1 VLQGCPVLQDLR
13 LDRCHRVTDA
23 AFDVNQS
30 PFQPLIGLLSLRTIS
45 LQGCPQLTGSIV
57 VTLNKSC
64 VRLKYLNISQVT
76 SRTIYHSTFSG
87 NLLKFEQLYLIRT
100 ICTIYKFQC
109 NQMELSAIQQLFDH
123 NRLRHLNLSFV
134 DEMTDDAF
142 LNLPDYRAP
151 SRILSPDM
159 QKFTVRVAS
168 DSLAPTAATGE
179 EAAHYSQ
186 SKRMRTVSRHSALQV
201 LHLAKSRITDKGM
214 FKMAFFPDL
223 REVHLQWCSSITDA
237 GITAL
242 VANCSQLEVVD
253 LKSCSITDISLGLL
267 GRESKQLRHLDVS
280 WCSNITD
287 RGIQSL
293 SSRRPTSES
302 LGCRTSPISTSA
314 GRPAE
319 DHGIL
324 SASQVL
330 SAAGSDP
337 ISRSVPVGP
346 VRRIASLNSISAV
359 MEIRDASASANS
371 AYTTSSSRTA
381 SDSNSSE
388 SSSDVLLRS
397 NPGRHQGTTLLG
409 SAEYEDDVLPQ
420 KLETLVIV
428 WCLQL
433 TDAALLSLGA
443 LPKLKQV
450 EAVGCTL
457 VSEASTQHLTSLGIR
472 IVM

>member
-1 VLQGCPVLQDLR
+1 
-13 LDRCHRVTDA
+13 
-23 AFDVNQS
+23 
-30 PFQPLIGLLSLRTIS
+30 
-45 LQGCPQLTGSIV
+45 
-57 VTLNKSC
+57 
-64 VRLKYLNISQVT
+64 
-76 SRTIYHSTFSG
+76 
-87 NLLKFEQLYLIRT
+87 
-100 ICTIYKFQC
+100 
-109 NQMELSAIQQLFDH
+109 MELSAIQQIFDH

-142 LNLPDYRAP
+142 SNLPDYRAP
-151 SRILSPDM
+151 LRTLSPHPV
-159 QKFTVRVAS
+159 KSAEYVAP
-168 DSLAPTAATGE
+168 DNLAATAE
-179 EAAHYSQ
+179 EVAHGTHF
-186 SKRMRTVSRHSALQV
+186 KRKRTVSRHSSLQI

-223 REVHLQWCSSITDA
+223 KEIHLQWCSSITDA

-242 VANCSQLEVVD
+242 VTNCPHLEVVD
-253 LKSCSITDISLGLL
+253 LKSCSITDISLGLI

-293 SSRRPTSES
+293 SSRRPASES
-302 LGCRTSPISTSA
+302 MGCSTSSVSIFA

-324 SASQVL
+324 STSQV
-330 SAAGSDP
+330 P
-337 ISRSVPVGP
+337 FGP

-359 MEIRDASASANS
+359 VETRDGCASINISLSASSN
-371 AYTTSSSRTA
+371 RVTA
-381 SDSNSSE
+381 DSNSNSNDNT
-388 SSSDVLLRS
+388 SDACTRN
-397 NPGRHQGTTLLG
+397 NPWINQTMSLSGPE
-409 SAEYEDDVLPQ
+409 EYDDDVLPL

-443 LPKLKQV
+443 LPKLKLV
-450 EAVGCTL
+450 EAIGCTL
-457 VSEASTQHLTSLGIR
+457 VSEASTQHLTSLGIK

>member
-1 VLQGCPVLQDLR
+1 VREVLQGCPVLQDLR

-30 PFQPLIGLLSLRTIS
+30 PFQPLIGLLSLRIIS

-57 VTLNKSC
+57 ATLNKSC

-76 SRTIYHSTFSG
+76 SRTIYHSTFNG
-87 NLLKFEQLYLIRT
+87 NLLKFEQLYLIHT

-151 SRILSPDM
+151 SRILS
-159 QKFTVRVAS
+159 
-168 DSLAPTAATGE
+168 DSLAPTAAAGE

-186 SKRMRTVSRHSALQV
+186 SKRMRTVSRHSSLQV

-253 LKSCSITDISLGLL
+253 LKSCSITDVSLGLL
-267 GRESKQLRHLDVS
+267 VRESKQLRHLDVS

-293 SSRRPTSES
+293 SSRRPMSES
-302 LGCRTSPISTSA
+302 VGCRTSPISTSA

-337 ISRSVPVGP
+337 ISRSVPAGP

-359 MEIRDASASANS
+359 MESRDGSASANS
-371 AYTTSSSRTA
+371 TSTTSSSRTA
-381 SDSNSSE
+381 SDSNI
-388 SSSDVLLRS
+388 SDNSTDGLLRS

-409 SAEYEDDVLPQ
+409 SEEYDDDVLPQ

-443 LPKLKQV
+443 LPKLKLV

-457 VSEASTQHLTSLGIR
+457 VSEASAQHLTSLGIK